1 MQTTATTFRRKLPA
15 LFVST
20 TAVGILLAG
29 GAGTANATPSNKLCT
44 GTWKHKVSTVTFQ
57 RGRGGTLAWS
67 FKLSHT
73 TRSAL
78 GSPVTVG
85 MPYAYVNGKAINPPY
100 HAHTEPSWYNFHGSI
115 NKYQRVGSSK
125 KGSIKTGDKLT
136 FYWTLEGSNP
146 RTVTDRYITYKV
158 PKPGSH

>member
-15 LFVST
+15 LFVGT

-73 TRSAL
+73 TRAAL

-85 MPYAYVNGKAINPPY
+85 MPYAHINGKAINPPY
-100 HAHTEPSWYNFHGSI
+100 HSHTEPSWYNFHGSI
-115 NKYQRVGSSK
+115 NKYQRVGSRQ
-125 KGSIKTGDKLT
+125 
-136 FYWTLEGSNP
+136 EGFHQDGRQADLLLDSQGLQP
-146 RTVTDRYITYKV
+146 PYSR
-158 PKPGSH
+158 